1 MCHSCF
7 VAACSHVRH
16 RDIDDADGC
25 RDIIESPDASTSSES
40 AVALLAS
47 PSPRAVKTWSPFLL
61 LSNALLGAEE
71 ASSGCVKSSSRP

>member
-25 RDIIESPDASTSSES
+25 RRPGASTSSES